1 MRMTIITIH
10 VIKRVL
16 QKLKPDADSSPKKD
30 KKLRSLLI
38 PESVTPLR
46 HSTKALD
53 STAVK
58 KYPLTDR

>member
-1 MRMTIITIH
+1 
-10 VIKRVL
+10 L